1 MLWSFGMSRD
11 SLSHEDKAELRVQ
24 NTLDKDLFPEFPPL
38 PPCQQDFHS
47 GPYLKL
53 SLLCDSFRPLGA
65 GPWVQVLK

>member
-11 SLSHEDKAELRVQ
+11 SLGREDKAELRVQ
-24 NTLDKDLFPEFPPL
+24 NTLDKGLFSDVLPL

-47 GPYLKL
+47 GLYLKL